1 MHSSLTGMSNEV
13 DLLFAIDGSRMVNLS
28 TYEKMK
34 KFVKGALNMYNISAL
49 KTHVGILSFGGDT
62 NNIALPLK
70 DGISKP
76 LVDQTVDSLKRCGGQ
91 RHMNKAIRFV
101 ADKMFTTENG
111 GRPNAGKVL
120 VLLTAG
126 RNSAEGKEDLP
137 KAARKL
143 KENGV
148 DVFVIG
154 LGTNVD
160 DDELIAIASEKDDI
174 AKVNTVDDLPTVLG
188 SLEKLSGMSAG

>member
-1 MHSSLTGMSNEV
+1 MSNEL

-34 KFVKGALNMYNISAL
+34 KFVKGASNMYNISSL
-49 KTHVGILSFGGDT
+49 KTRVGILSFGGDT

-76 LVDQTVDSLKRCGGQ
+76 LVDQTVDSLKRSGGP

-101 ADKMFTTENG
+101 ADRMFTTEND

-120 VLLTAG
+120 VLLTTG
-126 RNSAEGKEDLP
+126 RNSPEGKEDLP

-160 DDELIAIASEKDDI
+160 DDELNAIASEKDDI

-188 SLEKLSGMSAG
+188 SLEKLSVMSAG